1 MRREHYFKYS
11 TGMGTPCFAASVSLA
26 IAGLVLAVALDN
38 ILLGVAVGVVLGA
51 ALGTAS
57 K

>member
-1 MRREHYFKYS
+1 M
-11 TGMGTPCFAASVSLA
+11 ASCCSRQSGVGVALA
-26 IAGLVLAVALDN
+26 FELDN

>member
-1 MRREHYFKYS
+1 M
-11 TGMGTPCFAASVSLA
+11 ASCCSRQSGV
-26 IAGLVLAVALDN
+26 GVVLAVSLDN

>member
-1 MRREHYFKYS
+1 M
-11 TGMGTPCFAASVSLA
+11 ASCCSRQSGV
-26 IAGLVLAVALDN
+26 GVVRTVALDN